1 MEAIISI
8 ITIFGVLPISITGMV
23 MYYRLKRIQLL
34 EGSNTASLSQ
44 KEIEV
49 IKALVKDN
57 QELKKRMEN
66 MELIMHDSKL
76 LSADDKK

>member
-34 EGSNTASLSQ
+34 EGSSTASLSQ

>member
-1 MEAIISI
+1 MEPIISI

-23 MYYRLKRIQLL
+23 MYYRLKRLELL
-34 EGSNTASLSQ
+34 QGAETKALSQ
-44 KEIEV
+44 SEIEV
-49 IKALVKDN
+49 IKALAKDN
-57 QELKKRMEN
+57 QDLRKRMEN